1 MSAKHVLEK
10 NRLVKRVGIDSC
22 LISTSTFIHQFL
34 HLVPVVFIWEHMRHV
49 SLVLLVLYV
58 CEVPDWYISAE
69 AGRRAVLQ
77 GLRLLE
83 QEQIFPELR
92 VEGQVLDSTTTA
104 RCELRVF
111 GSSVN
116 AKKALPIL
124 MLRMY
129 LQGLCRSKRRRRS
142 CCKCYRAAS
151 GYRKHQTPAV
161 PKRYRAVLKN
171 SCFDAYSMH
180 PDASQRRLA
189 WSCAHSCGWC
199 FLILGNSGS
208 PCPGS
213 KPWNVLKRLFNV
225 HQNAHIESFVC
236 LVVIVPRTPSQNHSS
251 YRHRQSGWEFTEL
264 DASSFH
270 YRLRKNVRGPS
281 KHASGARAVWRHT
294 PPCWLEWWM

>member
-1 MSAKHVLEK
+1 
-10 NRLVKRVGIDSC
+10 
-22 LISTSTFIHQFL
+22 
-34 HLVPVVFIWEHMRHV
+34 
-49 SLVLLVLYV
+49 
-58 CEVPDWYISAE
+58 
-69 AGRRAVLQ
+69 
-77 GLRLLE
+77 
-83 QEQIFPELR
+83 
-92 VEGQVLDSTTTA
+92 
-104 RCELRVF
+104 
-111 GSSVN
+111 
-116 AKKALPIL
+116 

-270 YRLRKNVRGPS
+270 YRLRMCEDPRNMRLV
-281 KHASGARAVWRHT
+281 
-294 PPCWLEWWM
+294 LELCEGTHRRVG

>member
-10 NRLVKRVGIDSC
+10 TDWLTPAKRVGIDSC

-69 AGRRAVLQ
+69 AGRRAILQ

-116 AKKALPIL
+116 AKKRCQSWCCM

-151 GYRKHQTPAV
+151 GYRKHQTPSAEELMFWCLL
-161 PKRYRAVLKN
+161 RASRCITTPFGMVFRPFFWLMFSDFRKFGFSMPWVKALERPEKTVQYTKMHTLSHLFVLW
-171 SCFDAYSMH
+171 SLFQGHH
-180 PDASQRRLA
+180 PRIIRL
-189 WSCAHSCGWC
+189 
-199 FLILGNSGS
+199 IDIDNQDGNSPTWTFQVS
-208 PCPGS
+208 TTDLERMCEDPR
-213 KPWNVLKRLFNV
+213 NMRLVLELC
-225 HQNAHIESFVC
+225 EG
-236 LVVIVPRTPSQNHSS
+236 T
-251 YRHRQSGWEFTEL
+251 HRRVG
-264 DASSFH
+264 
-270 YRLRKNVRGPS
+270 
-281 KHASGARAVWRHT
+281 
-294 PPCWLEWWM
+294 